1 MGNDLDEPQDDAQ
14 RLLRRSV
21 VTLAFVAFVAWVVQF
36 IEIETVLA
44 TGPLLACT
52 AVVVAVTGVRA
63 RNRPAKLVAAFVLS
77 VVFALFWGVMF
88 FDWSPRRAVEPF
100 AIVGTLSMG
109 VVLALTRRAYEAS
122 LERPAPVVLPTSTLL
137 PVPVPERTPEPVT
150 GATRP

>member
-1 MGNDLDEPQDDAQ
+1 
-14 RLLRRSV
+14 
-21 VTLAFVAFVAWVVQF
+21 
-36 IEIETVLA
+36 
-44 TGPLLACT
+44 
-52 AVVVAVTGVRA
+52 
-63 RNRPAKLVAAFVLS
+63 
-77 VVFALFWGVMF
+77 
-88 FDWSPRRAVEPF
+88 VEPF